1 MLKGTK
7 ANRLNMPNIFS
18 GFSGLITGFPNN
30 NYFSNAKLKILTIT
44 HPQYIIEHENKMIN

>member
-18 GFSGLITGFPNN
+18 GFSGYSMHTFNGFLNQHKIN
-30 NYFSNAKLKILTIT
+30 TKFQGFLSVHFIKFSNIC
-44 HPQYIIEHENKMIN
+44 